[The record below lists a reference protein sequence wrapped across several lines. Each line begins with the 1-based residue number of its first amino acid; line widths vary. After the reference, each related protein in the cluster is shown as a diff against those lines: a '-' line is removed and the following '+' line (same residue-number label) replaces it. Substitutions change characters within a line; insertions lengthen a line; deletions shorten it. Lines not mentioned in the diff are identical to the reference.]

1 MVDGS
6 NFSGGHGICTTSS
19 LTQED
24 MPLPWLAR
32 KSCVVSEKQYI
43 ILSAY
48 EELVVTTKERLKY
61 SRGVLACI

>member
-32 KSCVVSEKQYI
+32 KSCVVSKKGYI

-48 EELVVTTKERLKY
+48 EELLFSTKEGENNVEQK
-61 SRGVLACI
+61 RGK

>member
-24 MPLPWLAR
+24 MPLAR